1 MDHCD
6 LTLPEQILTLV
17 LTDRDGS
24 VIDETPFR
32 YALGGALL
40 AELHARK
47 RIELQPGTSGSLV
60 TPVSRLPTEDPALDD
75 ALSKLHRATRRT
87 DPETWVGSFAED
99 DELYL
104 RVARQLCRKD
114 ALDEHEGRVRLIF
127 LRTVYVDLA
136 DDVRE
141 EFVGRIRSALAGSRP
156 MDSRTATVIAF
167 ARAARIP
174 RAVFDLDELRVTDE
188 RLDTVLDDCEFEE
201 GQREVCETLV
211 AATASAVPTRTSLA
225 A

>member
-1 MDHCD
+1 MADCD

-40 AELHARK
+40 AELHARE

-60 TPVSRLPTEDPALDD
+60 TSVSRLPTGDPALDD
-75 ALSKLHRATRRT
+75 ALSKLHRATRRS
-87 DPETWVGSFAED
+87 DPETWIGSFAED

-136 DDVRE
+136 DDVRQE
-141 EFVGRIRSALAGSRP
+141 VVGRIRSGLAGSHP
-156 MDSRTATVIAF
+156 MDPRTATVIAF

-174 RAVFDLDELRVTDE
+174 RAVFDLDELSVSDE
-188 RLDTVLDDCEFEE
+188 RLDTVLDDAEFRERE
-201 GQREVCETLV
+201 REVYEILV
-211 AATASAVPTRTSLA
+211 GATASAIGKRTSMA